1 MIAEFIESWSLFSS
15 TYISAILIGISL
27 SMIGVIVVARG
38 NVFVAAALAQAS
50 ILGVALSL
58 FFGFGQPVVSAVL
71 CSVFASLLVARK
83 HQTGDGSTSEEM
95 TGWIFLASGSLSVL
109 LLARMPYGLKEIQ
122 VLFSSSIIGAGSTD
136 IGVFSV
142 LLFLFVGFLVLR
154 MRRLTLYLSDPVM
167 ASAVGANIFLWS
179 AAIAISLGLA
189 TGLAI
194 RSSGMLFTFGCLIL
208 PAQMAKVLCRDISG
222 MFLVSP
228 VMALVCVVLGLM
240 LGNSFDLPPAQTIV
254 ALMSGV
260 LLLVWLFRWFYD
272 SIFSTSS

>member
-136 IGVFSV
+136 IGVFSG

-154 MRRLTLYLSDPVM
+154 MRRLTLYLS
-167 ASAVGANIFLWS
+167 
-179 AAIAISLGLA
+179 
-189 TGLAI
+189 
-194 RSSGMLFTFGCLIL
+194 CLL
-208 PAQMAKVLCRDISG
+208 YTSPSPRD
-222 MFLVSP
+222 
-228 VMALVCVVLGLM
+228 
-240 LGNSFDLPPAQTIV
+240 
-254 ALMSGV
+254 
-260 LLLVWLFRWFYD
+260 
-272 SIFSTSS
+272 